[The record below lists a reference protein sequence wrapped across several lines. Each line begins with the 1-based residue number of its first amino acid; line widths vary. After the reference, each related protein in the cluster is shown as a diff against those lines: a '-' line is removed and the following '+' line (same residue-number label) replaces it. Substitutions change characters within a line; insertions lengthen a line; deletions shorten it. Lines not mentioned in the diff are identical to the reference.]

1 MEPVPNSSGTG
12 RPRHAAPPN
21 ACDAHL
27 HVYDPRLPMA
37 FPHSRA
43 TENATAADY
52 RRLQE
57 RIGTQRAI
65 VVQPAAYGTDNRVT
79 VAAIRELG
87 SANTR
92 GIAVLHPDAKD
103 AELGALAAAGIRGL
117 RFTQHDPKTAVTT
130 PAMIEPLARRIAEL
144 GWHTQLHMRGDQL
157 LEIADLVRRLPGT
170 IVIDHMGRVPQP
182 DGIAHAAFML
192 VRRLLESGRAWV
204 KLSGAY
210 LDTREGSPAYSDV
223 SRVARELARIAP
235 DRLVW
240 GSDWP
245 HPTEREA
252 KPDDAALF
260 DLLHDWCDGD
270 EALARRILVEN
281 PAALYGF

>member
-1 MEPVPNSSGTG
+1 MEPVPNSSGTA

-27 HVYDPRLPMA
+27 HIYDPRLPMA

-52 RRLQE
+52 RRLQQ
-57 RIGTQRAI
+57 RIGTRRAI

-79 VAAIRELG
+79 VAALDQLGRER
-87 SANTR
+87 SR
-92 GIAVLHPDAKD
+92 GVAVLHPGVSD
-103 AELGALAAAGIRGL
+103 AELESLAAAGVRGL

-130 PAMIEPLARRIAEL
+130 PAMIEPLARRIHEL

-157 LEIADLVRRLPGT
+157 LAIAALVERLPGT

-182 DGIAHAAFML
+182 EGIGHASFTL
-192 VRRLLESGRAWV
+192 VRRLLDTGRAWV

-210 LDTREGSPAYSDV
+210 LDTRAGAPTYADV
-223 SRVARELARIAP
+223 STVAREYLKIAP
-235 DRLVW
+235 NRMVW

-245 HPTEREA
+245 HPTERDA

-270 EALARRILVEN
+270 AALAARVLVDN
-281 PAALYGF
+281 PASLYGF